1 MTLKTGRKCKWE
13 EIKAGEVFAC
23 DAKLIGWIV
32 IFKISRKDAMDLCQ
46 SDTWMLQEEPGEV
59 FEWADF
65 DDKLYKLPLSTQ
77 RLWKEE

>member
-1 MTLKTGRKCKWE
+1 MILETGRKCAWD
-13 EIKAGEVFAC
+13 EIEVGEVFAC

-32 IFKISRKDAMDLCQ
+32 IFKVTRKEAMDLSQ
-46 SDTWMLQEEPGEV
+46 SDNRLLVEEPGDV
-59 FEWADF
+59 FEWSDF